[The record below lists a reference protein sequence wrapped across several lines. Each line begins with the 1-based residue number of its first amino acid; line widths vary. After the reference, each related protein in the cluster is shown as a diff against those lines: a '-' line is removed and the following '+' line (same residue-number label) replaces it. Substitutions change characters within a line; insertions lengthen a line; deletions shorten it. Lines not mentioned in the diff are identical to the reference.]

1 MKPNL
6 VPDYIKY
13 DTPIKKIQHIN
24 PKNTIPKNT
33 TNIKNNDIGFIFN
46 IIIVII
52 ILIVSYVLYKRY
64 NEKENNK
71 FEYKKKI
78 EYLYNITNNE
88 Y

>member
-13 DTPIKKIQHIN
+13 DNPVKKIQHIN
-24 PKNTIPKNT
+24 PKNIIPKNT
-33 TNIKNNDIGFIFN
+33 NVKNNDIGFIFN

-52 ILIVSYVLYKRY
+52 ISIVSFVLYKRY
-64 NEKENNK
+64 NEKDNNK